1 MLHIWHIARNV
12 KSQALGPQFHGNQDY
27 VTIKVKSRRMFV
39 LEELQRTD
47 GCCDEEIPY
56 KYLALVIIDVVN
68 KTSGLKRNQI
78 EDLLLDLLLWI
89 DNLATQQQE
98 LNSAND

>member
-12 KSQALGPQFHGNQDY
+12 KSQVLGPQFHGNQDY

-78 EDLLLDLLLWI
+78 EDLLLDLLLGPI
-89 DNLATQQQE
+89 TLDRQSSDTTRGIK
-98 LNSAND
+98 